1 MLKEEIWIK
10 AWLTVAGA
18 ANTRYKSTPDEWAD
32 HCLKEFTKRFNNYVP
47 STTDRGMAE
56 KNTRDS

>member
-1 MLKEEIWIK
+1 MTKEETWLK
-10 AWLTVAGA
+10 AWLSVASSV
-18 ANTRYKSTPDEWAD
+18 NTKFPDIADEWAD